1 MLRILALLKVHLN
14 ETLDIQG
21 SEGLRVSGAGLE
33 ILTANLAELTTDAN
47 IVLSDVMQM

>member
-1 MLRILALLKVHLN
+1 MLRILALLKVYLN
-14 ETLDIQG
+14 ETLDVQG
-21 SEGLRVSGAGLE
+21 SQGLGAGLE